1 VFTCLGRLASREVL
15 YTHREAQTRVF
26 RRIRAGVFGCLE
38 GFRRVNTNYDSL
50 FWRIRKNPIVTVEGP
65 SWHNS
70 TVTAPQA
77 TIHKEPLHYTSAVA
91 HRTYS

>member
-1 VFTCLGRLASREVL
+1 
-15 YTHREAQTRVF
+15 
-26 RRIRAGVFGCLE
+26 
-38 GFRRVNTNYDSL
+38 VNTNYDSL